1 MEKENGRVGPGP
13 KSTTSAQSLSVIR
26 IGCLVEICC
35 LLILRRFPAI
45 LQNSVQVTLYFLS
58 LSGIISQNVLS
69 EGNMANNKTN
79 HQSKKQVHVQ

>member
-1 MEKENGRVGPGP
+1 MEKENSRVGPGP
-13 KSTTSAQSLSVIR
+13 KNTTSAQSLSVIR
-26 IGCLVEICC
+26 CLVEICC

>member
-1 MEKENGRVGPGP
+1 MEKENSRVGRGP
-13 KSTTSAQSLSVIR
+13 KNTTSAQSLSV